1 VIIGSVVPTII
12 LPFDVGYF
20 TMRKDDFYVVI
31 KFVRTVIGNNCKVVM
46 CLDDIMILLPFLLPF
61 VLQNSL
67 IILLFSL
74 SFSVLEFLD

>member
-1 VIIGSVVPTII
+1 
-12 LPFDVGYF
+12 
-20 TMRKDDFYVVI
+20 MRKDDFYVVI

>member
-1 VIIGSVVPTII
+1 MIIGSVVPMII
-12 LPFDVGYF
+12 LLFDVGYF

>member
-1 VIIGSVVPTII
+1 MIIGSVVPMII
-12 LPFDVGYF
+12 VLFDVRYF

-31 KFVRTVIGNNCKVVM
+31 KFVRTVIGNNCKVAM
-46 CLDDIMILLPFLLPF
+46 CLDDIMILLPLLLPF

-67 IILLFSL
+67 IILLFFL